1 MLNPHTFP
9 DKTRGEGIL
18 RDGTKSDVFYDYN
31 HRVFRMSNG
40 GDYAHGVTVESF
52 RIYNETELSKL
63 EPIWIKKLFR
73 T

>member
-1 MLNPHTFP
+1 MFRIHPFAHE
-9 DKTRGEGIL
+9 TRGEGIL
-18 RDGTKSDVFYDYN
+18 RDGTKADVFYDCN
-31 HRVFRMSNG
+31 HHTFRMSNG

-63 EPIWIKKLFR
+63 EAIWIKKLFR